1 MIRVNGL
8 RKSYG
13 DLLAVDNVSFEAEP
27 GEIYGLLGPNGAG
40 KTTTLSMISGL
51 LEADAGSVTIG
62 GVSLDEDPKGA
73 KRLLGVVPQ
82 DVTLYEELSAREN
95 LLFWGRIYGIDGKEL
110 DGRIERLLGRAGLA
124 EKAKAPVKSF
134 SGGMKRRLNLLT
146 GIVHDPKVLLLDEA
160 TVGIDPQGRLA
171 LLEMVKE
178 IAAAGTTVVY
188 TTHYLEE
195 AENLCRRVAI
205 MDHGRMLVE
214 GTIAELMKRLEEG
227 QVVILNGAFEGD
239 EVARVLGAD
248 DKIEVHSVDE
258 ERAFLSVDLP
268 GPEVFRLLDRLL
280 EGVAAVEEISI
291 RKPSLQS
298 LFIKLTGREI
308 RD

>member
-1 MIRVNGL
+1 MIQAQGL

-27 GEIYGLLGPNGAG
+27 NEIFGLLGPNGAG
-40 KTTTLSMISGL
+40 KTTILSIISGL
-51 LEADAGSVTIG
+51 LRADAGSVVIG
-62 GVSLDEDPKGA
+62 GISLDADPREA

-82 DVTLYEELSAREN
+82 EVTLYEELTAREN
-95 LLFWGRIYGIDGKEL
+95 LLFWGRIYGLGGKEL
-110 DGRIERLLGRAGLA
+110 DERIGTLLGRAGLA
-124 EKAKAPVKSF
+124 EKAKKTVKTY

-146 GIVHDPKVLLLDEA
+146 GLVHDPKVLLLDEA
-160 TVGIDPQGRLA
+160 TVGIDPQGRIAILD
-171 LLEMVKE
+171 MVRE
-178 IAAAGTTVVY
+178 VAAAGTTVIY

-205 MDHGRMLVE
+205 MDHGRILVD
-214 GTIAELMKRLEEG
+214 GTIASLMESLGEGEVVALGGSFTADAIRTALESRQE
-227 QVVILNGAFEGD
+227 I
-239 EVARVLGAD
+239 RVLSAEDG
-248 DKIEVHSVDE
+248 
-258 ERAFLSVDLP
+258 RALLSVALP
-268 GPEVFRLLDRLL
+268 GPEVFRLLDGLL
-280 EGVAAVEEISI
+280 GSMPAVEEISI

>member
-1 MIRVNGL
+1 MIEVRGL

-13 DLLAVDNVSFEAEP
+13 DLLAVDQVSFAAGT

-40 KTTTLSMISGL
+40 KTTILSIVSGL
-51 LEADAGSVTIG
+51 LKADAGSVIIG
-62 GVSLDEDPKGA
+62 GVSLEADPRRA
-73 KRLLGVVPQ
+73 KSMLGVVPQ

-95 LLFWGRIYGIDGKEL
+95 LLFWGKIYGLGGKDL
-110 DGRIERLLGRAGLA
+110 DGRIQELLAKAGLA
-124 EKAKAPVKSF
+124 EKAKAPVRSY

-146 GIVHDPKVLLLDEA
+146 GLVHRPKVLLLDEA

-171 LLEMVKE
+171 IQDMVRE
-178 IAAAGTTVVY
+178 IAGSGTTVIY

-205 MDHGRMLVE
+205 MDHGRILVE
-214 GTIAELMKRLEEG
+214 GTIPELMKQQGEGEVVAISGAFGEGEIRAALQGREEIEIHHLEEG
-227 QVVILNGAFEGD
+227 
-239 EVARVLGAD
+239 
-248 DKIEVHSVDE
+248 
-258 ERAFLSVDLP
+258 RALLSVFLP
-268 GPEVFRLLDRLL
+268 GPEVFRLLDGLL
-280 EGVAAVEEISI
+280 ARMTTVDEISI
-291 RKPSLQS
+291 RKPSLTS